1 MHNLIVIPARG
12 GSVGIKNKNLKLLN
26 KKPLVCHALDLAFK
40 IHGKNSIVLSTDS
53 KKIISVCKKYKKL
66 IIPFIRPKK
75 LSSNSSKISDVII
88 HLINFF
94 KKKKKFF
101 DYLILLEPT
110 CPFRNFKE
118 INCIISDVIKKK
130 VLSAFTV
137 CDVWQH
143 PNEYITIK
151 KKKIFFL
158 GKKKESNRQHYQKT
172 YFING
177 ALYIINSKFFL
188 KKKNFINANSSVYK
202 LPPHTMIDIDE
213 PLHLNIARHFYK
225 NYRKIKKNKFIRLI

>member
-1 MHNLIVIPARG
+1 M
-12 GSVGIKNKNLKLLN
+12 
-26 KKPLVCHALDLAFK
+26 
-40 IHGKNSIVLSTDS
+40 
-53 KKIISVCKKYKKL
+53 
-66 IIPFIRPKK
+66 
-75 LSSNSSKISDVII
+75 
-88 HLINFF
+88 
-94 KKKKKFF
+94 
-101 DYLILLEPT
+101 
-110 CPFRNFKE
+110 
-118 INCIISDVIKKK
+118 
-130 VLSAFTV
+130 
-137 CDVWQH
+137 
-143 PNEYITIK
+143 
-151 KKKIFFL
+151 